1 MSINQKKVLYCPLV
15 LEYNIMARVKYTLEF
30 TTRAKPELI
39 YTYISTASG
48 LATWFADD
56 VNVNGKSYTFIWDG
70 AEERAEMISK
80 KINKMTKF
88 KWLDREGDE
97 FVGFEIVRDELTDDV
112 SLLVTDYEEEED
124 VEDAKAVWEVSM
136 DQLKMTIGG

>member
-1 MSINQKKVLYCPLV
+1 
-15 LEYNIMARVKYTLEF
+15 MARVKYTLEF

-56 VNVNGKSYTFIWDG
+56 VNVNGKMYTFIWDG
-70 AEERAEMISK
+70 AEEKAELVSK
-80 KINKMTKF
+80 KINKMTRF
-88 KWLDREGDE
+88 KWLDREQDE
-97 FVGFEIVRDELTDDV
+97 YVSFEIVRDELTDDV
-112 SLLVTDYEEEED
+112 SLMVTDFEEED
-124 VEDAKAVWEVSM
+124 DVDDAKAVWEVSI

>member
-1 MSINQKKVLYCPLV
+1 
-15 LEYNIMARVKYTLEF
+15 MARVKYTEEF

-56 VNVNGKSYTFIWDG
+56 VNVNGKIYTFIWDG
-70 AEERAEMISK
+70 AEEKAELVSK

-88 KWLDREGDE
+88 KWLERDEEE
-97 FVGFEIVRDELTDDV
+97 FVQFEIVRDDLTDDV
-112 SLLVTDYEEEED
+112 SLMVTDFEEEED
-124 VEDAKAVWEVSM
+124 RPDARAVWEVSI

>member
-1 MSINQKKVLYCPLV
+1 
-15 LEYNIMARVKYTLEF
+15 MARVKYTLEF

-56 VNVNGKSYTFIWDG
+56 VNVNGKHYTFIWDG
-70 AEERAEMISK
+70 AEERAELISK

-97 FVGFEIVRDELTDDV
+97 FVGFEIVRDDLTDDV
-112 SLLVTDYEEEED
+112 SLMVTDYEEEED
-124 VEDAKAVWEVSM
+124 VEDAKAVWEVSI

>member
-1 MSINQKKVLYCPLV
+1 
-15 LEYNIMARVKYTLEF
+15 MARTKYSAEF
-30 TTRAKPELI
+30 PTRAKPELI

-48 LATWFADD
+48 LQTWFADE
-56 VNVNGKSYTFIWDG
+56 VNVNGKIYTFIWDG
-70 AEERAEMISK
+70 AEEKAELVSK

-88 KWLDREGDE
+88 KWLDRDE
-97 FVGFEIVRDELTDDV
+97 DEYVGFEIVRDELTDDV
-112 SLLVTDYEEEED
+112 SLMVTDFEEEED

>member
-1 MSINQKKVLYCPLV
+1 
-15 LEYNIMARVKYTLEF
+15 MARVKYTLEF

-48 LATWFADD
+48 LQAWFADD
-56 VNVNGKSYTFIWDG
+56 VNVNGKTYTFIWDG
-70 AEERAEMISK
+70 SGEKAELISK

-88 KWLDREGDE
+88 KWLERDADE
-97 FVGFEIVRDELTDDV
+97 FVSFEIVRDDLTDDV
-112 SLLVTDYEEEED
+112 SLMVTDYEEEED
-124 VEDAKAVWEVSM
+124 VEDARAVWEVSI

>member
-1 MSINQKKVLYCPLV
+1 
-15 LEYNIMARVKYTLEF
+15 MARVKYTLEF

>member
-1 MSINQKKVLYCPLV
+1 
-15 LEYNIMARVKYTLEF
+15 MARVKYTEEF

-48 LATWFADD
+48 LAAWFADD
-56 VNVNGKSYTFIWDG
+56 VNVNGKVYTFIWDG
-70 AEERAEMISK
+70 AEEKAELVSK

-88 KWLDREGDE
+88 KWLDRDEDE
-97 FVGFEIVRDELTDDV
+97 FVQFEIVRDDLTDDV
-112 SLLVTDYEEEED
+112 SLLVTDFEEEED
-124 VEDAKAVWEVSM
+124 RPDARAVWEVSI

>member
-1 MSINQKKVLYCPLV
+1 
-15 LEYNIMARVKYTLEF
+15 MAREKYSIEF
-30 TTRAKPELI
+30 PTRAKPELI

-48 LATWFADD
+48 LQVWFAYE
-56 VNVNGKSYTFIWDG
+56 VNVNGKIYTFIWDG
-70 AEERAEMISK
+70 AEEKAELVSK

-88 KWLDREGDE
+88 KWLERDE
-97 FVGFEIVRDELTDDV
+97 DEYVGFEIVRDELTDDV
-112 SLLVTDYEEEED
+112 SLMVTDFEEEED